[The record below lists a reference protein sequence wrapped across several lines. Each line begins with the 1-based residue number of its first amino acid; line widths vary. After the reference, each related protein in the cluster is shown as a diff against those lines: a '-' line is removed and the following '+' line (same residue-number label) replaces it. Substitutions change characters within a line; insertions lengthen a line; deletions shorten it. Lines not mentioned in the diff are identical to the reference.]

1 MGMLILLRACSG
13 GAPPEITKAAAVTPV
28 DQISTYSPSP
38 EGTSLA
44 VGMTDSSAPGAAG
57 MADGTMPGA
66 AGMTD
71 SSVSDYDP
79 LVDPLGGE
87 PTMTPEPTPS
97 IPTSQELA
105 KAAAAA
111 RAATESPTAEPTP
124 TATASVVRKMDPKK
138 AAALAAKQQK
148 ARIAAAA
155 KKGCGLDALE
165 VNVRSDKRVYE
176 RGEKPKLFISVKNIS
191 DLPCRVD
198 LGSDALSF
206 VVTSGED
213 RVWSSDDCQGKGS
226 KDVRVLKPG
235 QALEARAV
243 WGGARS
249 APGCPKGQPEAR
261 PGTYVV
267 DGRAGEA
274 APERR
279 AVFTVKE

>member
-1 MGMLILLRACSG
+1 
-13 GAPPEITKAAAVTPV
+13 V
-28 DQISTYSPSP
+28 DQISTYTPTP
-38 EGTSLA
+38 TSTPTDMA
-44 VGMTDSSAPGAAG
+44 VGMTGEGSAPGG
-57 MADGTMPGA
+57 VGDQLP
-66 AGMTD
+66 
-71 SSVSDYDP
+71 SDL
-79 LVDPLGGE
+79 LVDDTSAFSGPDGE
-87 PTMTPEPTPS
+87 PTMSPDPTPS
-97 IPTSQELA
+97 IPSSQELA

-111 RAATESPTAEPTP
+111 RAATESPTAEPSP
-124 TATASVVRKMDPKK
+124 SATAAVVKKVDPKK
-138 AAALAAKQQK
+138 AAALAAKKEK

-155 KKGCGLDALE
+155 KKACGLDALD
-165 VNVRSDKRVYE
+165 VNVRSDKRVYK

-191 DLPCRVD
+191 DLPCSVD

-243 WGGARS
+243 WSGARS

-267 DGRAGEA
+267 DGRAGSA
-274 APERR
+274 APQRR
-279 AVFTVKE
+279 AVFTVKD